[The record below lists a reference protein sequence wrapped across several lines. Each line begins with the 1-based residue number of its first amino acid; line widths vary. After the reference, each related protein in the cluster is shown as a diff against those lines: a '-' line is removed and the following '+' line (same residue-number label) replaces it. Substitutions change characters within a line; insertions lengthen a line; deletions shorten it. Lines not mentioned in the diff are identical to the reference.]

1 MKLAGKNLLGLLRKK
16 HEKEKRE
23 KDKFCKEEKE
33 IGISKAKKKNK
44 YEYRKH
50 RVNSFTLYFHSLI
63 FFSRKIIA

>member
-1 MKLAGKNLLGLLRKK
+1 MLGLLRKK

-33 IGISKAKKKNK
+33 IGISKAKKKK
-44 YEYRKH
+44 QIRISKTSSKQFYALF
-50 RVNSFTLYFHSLI
+50 SFVDI